1 MENSMTDDEILVKY
15 GTKDWL
21 KLVKE
26 TCTEELRALAEKALG
41 GNETARLEVAKRLAH
56 DDGRLADELRN
67 MDSYRTND

>member
-1 MENSMTDDEILVKY
+1 MTDDEILVKY

-26 TCTEELRALAEKALG
+26 NCTEELRALAEKALG

-56 DDGRLADELRN
+56 DDGRLSDELRN